1 MPLEEEVAVLP
12 AGGVVRPAKVQ
23 ALLDEMTVEEKVGQL
38 TLVNGS
44 GGWVNEDLAWAV
56 RSGNAGAVLNEV
68 SVDAVNE
75 LQRLAVEE
83 SRLGIPLLIGR
94 DVIHGFQSIFPIPLG
109 QAATWDP
116 EQVRKGARISALEAA
131 RAGVNWTF
139 APMVDIGRDPRW
151 GRVAECLGEDPYLS
165 ARLTTAMVQGFQG
178 DDLADPGSIAACAKH
193 FAGYGASESGR
204 DYNTTNIP
212 ERELRDVHLPPFLAA
227 VRAGVATLMTSFSDL
242 DGIPASAHRQLLTDI
257 LRGEWGFEGFVVSD
271 WESIPQLMDHGLAA
285 DRYESAREAANAGV
299 DMDMAGYT
307 YRDHLP
313 ALMEYGEVAREHV
326 DAMVAAVLKVK
337 LDLGLFDEPYTEP
350 HRFPVFGD
358 PAHLDA
364 AREAARESMVL
375 LENHDGC
382 LPLEVGAL
390 ERVAVIGPLADESA
404 EQLGTWI
411 FDGDPGLSVTP
422 LQALREALSEE
433 VDLRY
438 VRALETTRDRS
449 HDGIGEAVEAAREAQ
464 VAILF
469 LGEDAILSG
478 EAHCRTDI
486 TLPGAQSALLQAV
499 HETGTPTVVVLMT
512 GRPLALEKDLPHMD
526 ALLCAWHPGSMAGPA
541 VVDLLFGEY
550 SPSGRLPVTFPRVTG
565 QIPIYYGH
573 KNTGRPPTPDAWVHI
588 DEIPPGVPQ
597 LSVGNRSFHL
607 DTHYTPLFPFG
618 FGLSYGAFE
627 YRDMAVWHH
636 GPGDEPTL
644 ADRLEVAAHVTNVG
658 PRSAV
663 EVVQL
668 YLRDPVASATRPVR
682 ELKGF
687 QRIELEP
694 GQTEWVSFT
703 LEADDLAFHGRDLRR
718 TVEAGLFRFWIG
730 GSSQAE
736 MSAEVWVHDAPGD

>member
-1 MPLEEEVAVLP
+1 MPGGDDVAVVP
-12 AGGVVRPAKVQ
+12 AGTAARAGRIQ

-38 TLVNGS
+38 TLVNGT
-44 GGWVNEDLAWAV
+44 GGWVNDDLAWAI

-94 DVIHGFQSIFPIPLG
+94 DVIHGFQTVFPIPLG
-109 QAATWDP
+109 QAATWSP
-116 EQVRKGARISALEAA
+116 EQIRTGARISSLEAA
-131 RAGVNWTF
+131 RSGVNWTF
-139 APMVDIGRDPRW
+139 APMLDIGRDPRW

-165 ARLTTAMVQGFQG
+165 ARLATAMVQGFQG
-178 DDLADPGSIAACAKH
+178 DDLAATGSIAACAKH

-227 VRAGVATLMTSFSDL
+227 VRAGVATLMASFSDL
-242 DGIPASAHRQLLTDI
+242 DGIPATAHRELMTDI

-271 WESIPQLMDHGLAA
+271 WESIPQLMDHGLTA
-285 DRYESAREAANAGV
+285 DRRESAREAANAGV

-313 ALMEYGEVAREHV
+313 ALMESGEVARAQV

-337 LDLGLFDEPYTEP
+337 FDLGLFDEPYTDP
-350 HRFPVFGD
+350 HRFPGFGD
-358 PAHLDA
+358 AAHLEA
-364 AREAARESMVL
+364 ARVAARESMVL
-375 LENHDGC
+375 LENRDSC
-382 LPLEVGAL
+382 LPLDGASL
-390 ERVAVIGPLADESA
+390 ERIAVIGPLADEGT

-411 FDGDPGLSVTP
+411 FDGNAEFSVTP
-422 LQALREALSEE
+422 LQALRDDLGER
-433 VDLRY
+433 VDVRY
-438 VRALETTRDRS
+438 VRALETTRDRRL
-449 HDGIGEAVEAAREAQ
+449 DGIAEAVEAAREAQ

-486 TLPGAQSALLQAV
+486 SLPGAQSDLLRAV

-541 VVDLLFGEY
+541 VVDLLFGTH

-565 QIPIYYGH
+565 QIPIYYGL
-573 KNTGRPPTPDAWVHI
+573 KNTGRPPTPDAWVHL
-588 DEIPPGVPQ
+588 DDIPPGVAQ
-597 LSVGNRSFHL
+597 LSIGNRSFHL

-627 YRDMAVWHH
+627 YQDISIRHH
-636 GPGDEPTL
+636 GASDEP
-644 ADRLEVAAHVTNVG
+644 AIGDRLEISARVTNVG
-658 PRSAV
+658 RRDAT

-668 YLRDPVASATRPVR
+668 YLRDPVASATRPIR

-687 QRIELEP
+687 QRI
-694 GQTEWVSFT
+694 
-703 LEADDLAFHGRDLRR
+703 DLAQGESRWVTFDVGPDELAFCGRDRTR
-718 TVEAGLFRFWIG
+718 TVESGLFRFWIG

-736 MSAEVWVHDAPGD
+736 LGAEVWVHDAPGD